1 MSKSYE
7 PKAFE
12 EKWYRYWMENGLF
25 GAEVKP
31 GKPRFSLVMPPP
43 NITGSLHIGH
53 ALDQTLQDII
63 IRHARMRGLKT
74 LWLPG
79 TDHAS
84 IATHAKIEE
93 MLASEGTSRW
103 ELGREEFLK
112 RAWEWKN
119 KYGHIITDQ
128 VKALGASCDWS
139 RERFTMDEGC
149 SEAVTDVF
157 IRLYEKGLI
166 YKGNYMVNFCPGCHT
181 VISDIEVEHEESDGS
196 LWYIRYPLE
205 GSDGYVEVATTRP
218 ETMLGD
224 TGIAVSPKD
233 KRYSRLIGKYAILP
247 IVGRRLPIFADDHV
261 DPAFG
266 TGAVKIT
273 PAHDPDDFEM
283 GKEHG
288 LEFISVIDTHGNMTG
303 ETGKYRGMDRYDC
316 RKELVKDLEEAGY
329 LVKVEPY
336 KLSVGR
342 CHRCDSPVEPLISE
356 QWFVRMKPLAERAL
370 QVVREGKIKF
380 VPERFTKVYEN
391 WMENVRDWC
400 ISRQLWWG
408 HRIPAW
414 YCDKCGKI
422 TVAKEAPAACPD
434 CGGAVRQDED
444 VLDTWFSSGLWPF
457 STLGW
462 PEDTADLEYFFP
474 TDVLVTGYDIIFF
487 WVARMIFMSLE
498 FTGRE
503 PFHTVVIHG
512 MVRDALGRKMSKSL
526 GNGIDPLEVVDKYGA
541 DALRISLTAGTAMGN
556 DMRLYDEKVAGARN
570 FVNKLWNASR
580 YCLYNLE
587 GLEIPEEVRPKGFAG
602 RWILSRLERTIEA
615 VEDAMNRF
623 EPGEAIGL
631 ITDFVWNE
639 FCDWYIE
646 ISKED
651 LARPDLKAETQAVL
665 WSVLRDSLALLHP
678 FTPFVTE
685 ELWSYLP
692 GRAPGKEG
700 SLIAHPYPRP
710 NRYPVDEEAEDKA
723 SSLIEATKAIR
734 NMRAEVNI
742 PTGKK
747 ARAIISADEPGKWES
762 MLSYIGR
769 LAWAEPL
776 ELVAGEGSPEVP
788 QALVSAAKGA
798 AIYLPLQGVIDIDK
812 EISRLEKSIDEL
824 AKDIERT
831 KTRLSQQDFLSKAPQ
846 EIVEAQRKR
855 FEENSAKLET
865 LRSRVDMLS
874 RARS

>member
-1 MSKSYE
+1 M
-7 PKAFE
+7 
-12 EKWYRYWMENGLF
+12 
-25 GAEVKP
+25 
-31 GKPRFSLVMPPP
+31 
-43 NITGSLHIGH
+43 
-53 ALDQTLQDII
+53 
-63 IRHARMRGLKT
+63 
-74 LWLPG
+74 
-79 TDHAS
+79 
-84 IATHAKIEE
+84 
-93 MLASEGTSRW
+93 
-103 ELGREEFLK
+103 
-112 RAWEWKN
+112 
-119 KYGHIITDQ
+119 
-128 VKALGASCDWS
+128 
-139 RERFTMDEGC
+139 
-149 SEAVTDVF
+149 
-157 IRLYEKGLI
+157 
-166 YKGNYMVNFCPGCHT
+166 
-181 VISDIEVEHEESDGS
+181 
-196 LWYIRYPLE
+196 
-205 GSDGYVEVATTRP
+205 
-218 ETMLGD
+218 
-224 TGIAVSPKD
+224 
-233 KRYSRLIGKYAILP
+233 
-247 IVGRRLPIFADDHV
+247 
-261 DPAFG
+261 
-266 TGAVKIT
+266 
-273 PAHDPDDFEM
+273 
-283 GKEHG
+283 
-288 LEFISVIDTHGNMTG
+288 
-303 ETGKYRGMDRYDC
+303 
-316 RKELVKDLEEAGY
+316 
-329 LVKVEPY
+329 
-336 KLSVGR
+336 
-342 CHRCDSPVEPLISE
+342 
-356 QWFVRMKPLAERAL
+356 
-370 QVVREGKIKF
+370 VREGKIKF

-512 MVRDALGRKMSKSL
+512 MVRDALGRKMSKSPATASTL
-526 GNGIDPLEVVDKYGA
+526 SRLSISTERTRCAYRLQQARLWATTCGCTTRKLREPETSSIALE
-541 DALRISLTAGTAMGN
+541 R
-556 DMRLYDEKVAGARN
+556 
-570 FVNKLWNASR
+570 FR
-580 YCLYNLE
+580 YCLYNLKALRYRRRF
-587 GLEIPEEVRPKGFAG
+587 GQRVRRALD
-602 RWILSRLERTIEA
+602 LSRLERTIEA

-762 MLSYIGR
+762 MLYIGR

-776 ELVAGEGSPEVP
+776 
-788 QALVSAAKGA
+788 
-798 AIYLPLQGVIDIDK
+798 D
-812 EISRLEKSIDEL
+812 
-824 AKDIERT
+824 
-831 KTRLSQQDFLSKAPQ
+831 
-846 EIVEAQRKR
+846 
-855 FEENSAKLET
+855 
-865 LRSRVDMLS
+865 LS
-874 RARS
+874 REKARRKSPSACQRCKRRRYLSTPSRCDRYRQGDFPLGNL

>member
-1 MSKSYE
+1 M
-7 PKAFE
+7 
-12 EKWYRYWMENGLF
+12 
-25 GAEVKP
+25 
-31 GKPRFSLVMPPP
+31 
-43 NITGSLHIGH
+43 
-53 ALDQTLQDII
+53 
-63 IRHARMRGLKT
+63 
-74 LWLPG
+74 
-79 TDHAS
+79 
-84 IATHAKIEE
+84 
-93 MLASEGTSRW
+93 
-103 ELGREEFLK
+103 
-112 RAWEWKN
+112 
-119 KYGHIITDQ
+119 
-128 VKALGASCDWS
+128 
-139 RERFTMDEGC
+139 
-149 SEAVTDVF
+149 
-157 IRLYEKGLI
+157 
-166 YKGNYMVNFCPGCHT
+166 
-181 VISDIEVEHEESDGS
+181 
-196 LWYIRYPLE
+196 
-205 GSDGYVEVATTRP
+205 
-218 ETMLGD
+218 
-224 TGIAVSPKD
+224 
-233 KRYSRLIGKYAILP
+233 
-247 IVGRRLPIFADDHV
+247 
-261 DPAFG
+261 
-266 TGAVKIT
+266 
-273 PAHDPDDFEM
+273 
-283 GKEHG
+283 
-288 LEFISVIDTHGNMTG
+288 
-303 ETGKYRGMDRYDC
+303 
-316 RKELVKDLEEAGY
+316 
-329 LVKVEPY
+329 
-336 KLSVGR
+336 
-342 CHRCDSPVEPLISE
+342 
-356 QWFVRMKPLAERAL
+356 
-370 QVVREGKIKF
+370 
-380 VPERFTKVYEN
+380 
-391 WMENVRDWC
+391 
-400 ISRQLWWG
+400 
-408 HRIPAW
+408 
-414 YCDKCGKI
+414 
-422 TVAKEAPAACPD
+422 AKEAPAACPD

-639 FCDWYIE
+639 FCDLYIE

-734 NMRAEVNI
+734 NMRA
-742 PTGKK
+742 
-747 ARAIISADEPGKWES
+747 RSIS
-762 MLSYIGR
+762 
-769 LAWAEPL
+769 
-776 ELVAGEGSPEVP
+776 
-788 QALVSAAKGA
+788 
-798 AIYLPLQGVIDIDK
+798 
-812 EISRLEKSIDEL
+812 
-824 AKDIERT
+824 
-831 KTRLSQQDFLSKAPQ
+831 
-846 EIVEAQRKR
+846 
-855 FEENSAKLET
+855 
-865 LRSRVDMLS
+865 
-874 RARS
+874 

>member
-1 MSKSYE
+1 MVPLLDGKRVVRCRGQAG
-7 PKAFE
+7 KAPV
-12 EKWYRYWMENGLF
+12 L
-25 GAEVKP
+25 
-31 GKPRFSLVMPPP
+31 LVMPPP

-112 RAWEWKN
+112 RAWEWRN

-639 FCDWYIE
+639 FCDLYIE

>member
-1 MSKSYE
+1 M
-7 PKAFE
+7 
-12 EKWYRYWMENGLF
+12 
-25 GAEVKP
+25 
-31 GKPRFSLVMPPP
+31 
-43 NITGSLHIGH
+43 
-53 ALDQTLQDII
+53 
-63 IRHARMRGLKT
+63 
-74 LWLPG
+74 
-79 TDHAS
+79 
-84 IATHAKIEE
+84 
-93 MLASEGTSRW
+93 
-103 ELGREEFLK
+103 
-112 RAWEWKN
+112 
-119 KYGHIITDQ
+119 
-128 VKALGASCDWS
+128 
-139 RERFTMDEGC
+139 
-149 SEAVTDVF
+149 
-157 IRLYEKGLI
+157 
-166 YKGNYMVNFCPGCHT
+166 
-181 VISDIEVEHEESDGS
+181 
-196 LWYIRYPLE
+196 
-205 GSDGYVEVATTRP
+205 
-218 ETMLGD
+218 
-224 TGIAVSPKD
+224 
-233 KRYSRLIGKYAILP
+233 
-247 IVGRRLPIFADDHV
+247 
-261 DPAFG
+261 
-266 TGAVKIT
+266 
-273 PAHDPDDFEM
+273 
-283 GKEHG
+283 
-288 LEFISVIDTHGNMTG
+288 
-303 ETGKYRGMDRYDC
+303 
-316 RKELVKDLEEAGY
+316 
-329 LVKVEPY
+329 
-336 KLSVGR
+336 
-342 CHRCDSPVEPLISE
+342 
-356 QWFVRMKPLAERAL
+356 
-370 QVVREGKIKF
+370 
-380 VPERFTKVYEN
+380 
-391 WMENVRDWC
+391 
-400 ISRQLWWG
+400 
-408 HRIPAW
+408 
-414 YCDKCGKI
+414 
-422 TVAKEAPAACPD
+422 AKEAPAACPD

-602 RWILSRLERTIEA
+602 RWILSRLEQTIEA